1 MKRDVGQALSPV
13 HFFLLLAFALVL
25 AGCGAKGETPDPK
38 AGAPPPAQVEQEPN
52 ADLVKVDKPDQFP
65 LYTATARIVAPEL
78 KVTGVVN
85 VDVTRNVPVVSLAS
99 GRVVE
104 IRAKLGDAVQK
115 GELLM
120 RVQSSDISSAFSD
133 LRHATADEALAKA
146 QLDRAQLLFDKG
158 AIAQKDVEVA
168 QNAELKAK
176 VDIEAAQEKLR
187 VLGADT
193 KTPSAIV
200 DITAPISGVIVEQN
214 VTNAAGVKTLDNS
227 PNLFTIADISNVWI
241 VCDVYENN
249 LPQVRMGEPVD
260 IRLNAYPDR
269 LFRGVVNNIG
279 PILDPN
285 LRTAKV
291 RVQVTNPGVMRLGM
305 FVTATFHGQNK
316 ETRALVPATA
326 VLHLHDRDW
335 VYVPGGGNT
344 FRRLAVTGGPMVS
357 PDMQEITGL
366 NPGDRVVANA
376 LVLQNTAE
384 Q

>member
-1 MKRDVGQALSPV
+1 MRLKVVGV
-13 HFFLLLAFALVL
+13 GGVLVSAVIL
-25 AGCGAKGETPDPK
+25 AGCGAKADTPDPK
-38 AGAPPPAQVEQEPN
+38 IGAPPPAQVEQEAN
-52 ADLVKVDKPDQFP
+52 SDSVKVDRPDQFP
-65 LYTATARIVAPEL
+65 LYTATGRAITPEM

-85 VDVTRNVPVVSLAS
+85 VDVSRNVPVVSLAS

-104 IRAKLGDAVQK
+104 IRAKLGDTVTK
-115 GELLM
+115 GDLLM

-133 LRHATADEALAKA
+133 LRRATADEALAHS
-146 QLDRAQLLFDKG
+146 QLDRAQLLVDKG
-158 AIAQKDVEVA
+158 AIAQKEVDVA

-176 VDIEAAQEKLR
+176 VDIETAQERLR

-193 KTPSAIV
+193 KNPSAVV

-227 PNLFTIADISNVWI
+227 PNLFTIADISTVWI
-241 VCDVYENN
+241 LCDVYENN
-249 LPQVRMGEPVD
+249 LSQVRLGEPVE

-269 LFRGVVNNIG
+269 MFRGVVDNIG
-279 PILDPN
+279 TILDPN

-291 RVQVTNPGVMRLGM
+291 RVQVKNPGLMRLGM
-305 FVTATFHGQNK
+305 FVTATFHGESK
-316 ETRALVPATA
+316 EMRALVPATA

-335 VYVPGGGNT
+335 VYVPNGGNT
-344 FRRLAVTGGPMVS
+344 FRRLGVTGGAMVQ
-357 PDMQEITGL
+357 PDLQEVTGIK
-366 NPGDRVVANA
+366 PGDRVVSNA